1 MRKQTEQKRARL
13 NLSLNLSAPHQRE
26 AWNILRTI
34 PPGQRTDAVCR
45 MICKGYQREDL
56 LDGIRRVIR
65 EDLRGVELI
74 SAKEKAEQPQAGDV
88 DDNVLGFL
96 LALQNDGGDE

>member
-1 MRKQTEQKRARL
+1 MADKRRL
-13 NLSLNLSAPHQRE
+13 NLSFSMASPFQRE
-26 AWNILRTI
+26 AWKRLCAI
-34 PPGQRTDAVCR
+34 PSGQRTDAVCR
-45 MICKGYQREDL
+45 AVCRMYEQDSL
-56 LDGIRRVIR
+56 LEAVRQIIR
-65 EDLRGVELI
+65 EELRGVELI

>member
-1 MRKQTEQKRARL
+1 MNDNRRRKRL
-13 NLSLNLSAPHQRE
+13 NLSFSMASPLQRE
-26 AWNILRTI
+26 TWRRLCAI
-34 PPGQRTDAVCR
+34 PSGQRTDAVCR
-45 MICKGYQREDL
+45 AVCRMYEQDAL
-56 LDGIRRVIR
+56 LEAVRQIIR
-65 EDLRGVELI
+65 EELRGVELI